1 MAAFR
6 EDFFRADDFEALL
19 PIFCSYD
26 YGANTSDASQKISTD
41 EKDYQKCA
49 LQFTAQ
55 PQQIIIAMT
64 VKIEDYFR
72 VLESQTN
79 YILSYLIGAT
89 LQDDVTFNFKGKD
102 LNEKQ

>member
-26 YGANTSDASQKISTD
+26 YGGNTSDASEKISTD

-49 LQFTAQ
+49 L
-55 PQQIIIAMT
+55 
-64 VKIEDYFR
+64 
-72 VLESQTN
+72 
-79 YILSYLIGAT
+79 
-89 LQDDVTFNFKGKD
+89 
-102 LNEKQ
+102 